1 MTVKKGIYW
10 AFRIIALAL
19 AIKAGLWAFE
29 NLKPDRREQPEE
41 VVLDSDKDCD
51 VIADTGQCFC
61 RHRWT
66 EKRLSVPYQECVA
79 LSRQ

>member
-1 MTVKKGIYW
+1 MKKGIYW
-10 AFRIIALAL
+10 AVRIIALAL
-19 AIKAGLWAFE
+19 AIKAGMWAFE

-41 VVLDSDKDCD
+41 AVLDIDKDCS

-61 RHRWT
+61 RHRRT
-66 EKRLSVPYQECVA
+66 ERRLTVPYQECVS